1 MRAIRRRTA
10 LDIQKERYNVSKGT
24 GRNAVLRSVLLIT
37 WKRCGRIKLCR
48 FGKRRFLW
56 DSFVRTSLVDICN
69 VMNGGFSV
77 VITPVICKVI
87 HVFAVSARITA

>member
-1 MRAIRRRTA
+1 MEA
-10 LDIQKERYNVSKGT
+10 LRHDKTMLISKME
-24 GRNAVLRSVLLIT
+24 V
-37 WKRCGRIKLCR
+37 
-48 FGKRRFLW
+48 LW

-77 VITPVICKVI
+77 VITPVIWKVI